1 MTKAGAVAQ
10 GKTTAQKAA
19 APAGAGAAAPSCPA
33 QAPPVRVLGVRH
45 HGPGSA
51 RALVSAL
58 EAYRPDCVLVEG
70 PADADDLLAWVGAR
84 EADPADAGNPRKA
97 GPADAGSPREAEGP
111 TGPGAMEPP
120 VALLA
125 WKVDEP
131 STASFWPLAVFSP
144 EWQALCWAADND
156 VEAHFMDLP
165 ARHVLAREA
174 EDRDES
180 GPGAGDGTGPGS
192 GAAPGS
198 GASPRAGEPAPAPE
212 DAAPDEPAEPAPADA
227 GPAEALDEAPAAP
240 PRADPVA
247 ELARLAGYEDPE
259 AWWEDAVE
267 LRMDADPFDPLAD
280 AIGMLREAAPE
291 TDPWTLRREAH
302 MRRVLRAARRR
313 GHERVAVVCGA
324 WHAPALRGRPPT
336 VKSDNA
342 LLSGLPKV
350 KARLTWVPWTHGRL
364 AAATGYRAG
373 VGSPGWYHHLFTA
386 PDKPIV
392 RWLTLVARSLREHD
406 LPASSAHVIEAARLA
421 EALAALRGRPMP
433 GLDEVGEATW
443 SVLCEGSGL
452 RAELVTRE
460 VVVGQAL
467 GRVPDG
473 VPMVPLDADM
483 RATARRLRLA
493 FSASAR
499 SLVLDL
505 RKPNDLARSHLLR
518 RLAVLGIGWGS
529 PQRVS
534 GTGTFK
540 EAWDLQWRPELA
552 VDVVE
557 AAAWGTTV
565 ASAAGNA
572 LLARTATLPEVTGAI
587 GEALAADLGEVLP
600 ELLRALDER
609 AAGDPDVVHLLASIP
624 SLARVQRYGDVR
636 ATDTRSL
643 AQVTRAVL
651 ARACAGLPAAAS
663 GAGPEPAASLRTAVD
678 GVQDVVALLGEEEA
692 RRWRECLLATLR
704 AGAVPGLLA
713 GRIVRLLLDSA
724 GLTAAEAAERMSRAL
739 SRGADPEEQA
749 AWIEGFLSGSALL
762 IVEDRRILGLLNEWV
777 GGIDDQAFIDVLPAL
792 RRAMGSWSRASRRE
806 LAHQVAHLD
815 DPQRAGA
822 DGDGDGE
829 DELLAFAAPVLAT
842 VGTILG
848 GGR

>member
-51 RALVSAL
+51 RALVAAL

-84 EADPADAGNPRKA
+84 EAGPDDARSRRDDEVPAGA
-97 GPADAGSPREAEGP
+97 EAV
-111 TGPGAMEPP
+111 MEPP

-125 WKVDEP
+125 WKTDEP
-131 STASFWPLAVFSP
+131 SVASFWPLAVFSP
-144 EWQALCWAADND
+144 EWQALRWAAEND

-198 GASPRAGEPAPAPE
+198 GASPHAGEPAPAPE

-227 GPAEALDEAPAAP
+227 GPAEALDEAPDAP

-324 WHAPALRGRPPT
+324 WHAPALKGRPPT

-350 KARLTWVPWTHGRL
+350 RARLTWVPWTHGRL

-386 PDKPIV
+386 PDEPIV

-587 GEALAADLGEVLP
+587 EEALAADLGEVLP

-624 SLARVQRYGDVR
+624 SLARAQRYGDVR

-663 GAGPEPAASLRTAVD
+663 GVGPEPAASLRTAVD

-692 RRWRECLLATLR
+692 RRWRECLLTTLR
-704 AGAVPGLLA
+704 VVALPGLLA

-762 IVEDRRILGLLNEWV
+762 VVEDRRILGLLDEWV
-777 GGIDDQAFIDVLPAL
+777 GGIDDRAFIDVLPAL

-806 LAHQVAHLD
+806 LARRIASGG
-815 DPQRAGA
+815 PRRAGA
-822 DGDGDGE
+822 GSGGGGEDGESGE

>member
-1 MTKAGAVAQ
+1 MTKAGALAQ
-10 GKTTAQKAA
+10 GEATAQEAA
-19 APAGAGAAAPSCPA
+19 APAGAAAPAEAAAPAGAAGPPSPA

-51 RALVSAL
+51 RALASAL

-174 EDRDES
+174 EGRGVG
-180 GPGAGDGTGPGS
+180 GPGASAGPDEGEPAPEN
-192 GAAPGS
+192 GAGPDE
-198 GASPRAGEPAPAPE
+198 GEPAPAPE
-212 DAAPDEPAEPAPADA
+212 NTAPGKPPPPA
-227 GPAEALDEAPAAP
+227 GALDEAPAAP
-240 PRADPVA
+240 PRVDPIA

-350 KARLTWVPWTHGRL
+350 KARLTWVPWTHERL

-373 VGSPGWYHHLFTA
+373 VDSPGWYHHLFTA
-386 PDKPIV
+386 PDEPIV

-518 RLAVLGIGWGS
+518 RLTVLGIGWGS
-529 PQRVS
+529 PQRVA

-552 VDVVE
+552 VDVIE

-572 LLARTATLPEVTGAI
+572 LLARTATLPEVTDAVE
-587 GEALAADLGEVLP
+587 EALAADLGEVLP

-762 IVEDRRILGLLNEWV
+762 VVEDRRILGLLNEWV
-777 GGIDDQAFIDVLPAL
+777 SGIDDQAFIDVLPAL

-822 DGDGDGE
+822 DGDGE
-829 DELLAFAAPVLAT
+829 EELLAFAAPVLAT
-842 VGTILG
+842 VGTILR

>member
-1 MTKAGAVAQ
+1 MT
-10 GKTTAQKAA
+10 T
-19 APAGAGAAAPSCPA
+19 PAGAAGGRPGDPGGAAPS
-33 QAPPVRVLGVRH
+33 APPVRVLGVRH

-51 RALVSAL
+51 RALAAAL
-58 EAYRPDCVLVEG
+58 DDYRPDCVLVEG
-70 PADADDLLAWVGAR
+70 PADADDLLTWVGA
-84 EADPADAGNPRKA
+84 
-97 GPADAGSPREAEGP
+97 
-111 TGPGAMEPP
+111 PGMEPP

-125 WKVDEP
+125 WKADEP
-131 STASFWPLAVFSP
+131 SVASFWPLAVFSP
-144 EWQALCWAADND
+144 EWQALRWAAEHG

-165 ARHVLAREA
+165 ARHVLAEQA
-174 EDRDES
+174 DNGKKKDGE
-180 GPGAGDGTGPGS
+180 GPG
-192 GAAPGS
+192 
-198 GASPRAGEPAPAPE
+198 
-212 DAAPDEPAEPAPADA
+212 PADA
-227 GPAEALDEAPAAP
+227 GSGGDESAGPAASGPADDSGPDGAPDAGGAEPGAGGAGPAADEDPGSDGAPDSP
-240 PRADPVA
+240 PRTDPIA
-247 ELARLAGYEDPE
+247 ELARLAGYADPE

-267 LRMDADPFDPLAD
+267 LRLDGDPFDPLAE
-280 AIGMLREAAPE
+280 AIGLLRETAPE
-291 TDPWTLRREAH
+291 TDERTLRREAH
-302 MRRVLRAARRR
+302 MRKVLRAARRR
-313 GHERVAVVCGA
+313 GHERIAVVCGA
-324 WHAPALRGRPPT
+324 WHAPALRGRLPAA
-336 VKSDNA
+336 KADNA
-342 LLSGLPKV
+342 LLTGMPRV
-350 KARLTWVPWTHGRL
+350 KTQLTWVPWTHQRL
-364 AAATGYRAG
+364 AAATGYGAG
-373 VGSPGWYHHLFTA
+373 VTSPGWYHHLFTA
-386 PDKPIV
+386 PDEPVV

-443 SVLCEGSGL
+443 SVLCEGSTA

-467 GRVPDG
+467 GTVPDG
-473 VPMVPLDADM
+473 APMVPLDADM

-518 RLAVLGIGWGS
+518 RLTVLGIGWGS
-529 PQRVS
+529 PQRVA

-552 VDVVE
+552 VDVIE

-572 LLARTATLPEVTGAI
+572 LLARTATLPEVTDAVE
-587 GEALAADLGEVLP
+587 EALAADLGEVLP

-762 IVEDRRILGLLNEWV
+762 VVEDRRILGLLNEWV
-777 GGIDDQAFIDVLPAL
+777 SGIDDQAFIDVLPAL

-822 DGDGDGE
+822 DGDGE
-829 DELLAFAAPVLAT
+829 EELLAFAAPVLAT

>member
-1 MTKAGAVAQ
+1 MTKAGALAQ
-10 GKTTAQKAA
+10 GEAAPAGTA
-19 APAGAGAAAPSCPA
+19 APAGAAGPPSPA

-51 RALVSAL
+51 RALVAAL

-84 EADPADAGNPRKA
+84 EAGPADAGSPREA
-97 GPADAGSPREAEGP
+97 GPADAGSPREAEGL

-174 EDRDES
+174 EGRGVG
-180 GPGAGDGTGPGS
+180 GPGASAGPDEGEPAPENGAVP
-192 GAAPGS
+192 GAA
-198 GASPRAGEPAPAPE
+198 EPAPAPE
-212 DAAPDEPAEPAPADA
+212 DDAPAEPPAPAEPAAPA
-227 GPAEALDEAPAAP
+227 GALDEAPAAP
-240 PRADPVA
+240 PRVDPIA

-350 KARLTWVPWTHGRL
+350 KARLTWVPWTHEHL

-373 VGSPGWYHHLFTA
+373 VDSPGWYHHLFTA
-386 PDKPIV
+386 PDEPIV

-493 FSASAR
+493 FSASTR

-518 RLAVLGIGWGS
+518 RLTVLGISWGS
-529 PQRVS
+529 PQRVA

-552 VDVVE
+552 VDVIE

-572 LLARTATLPEVTGAI
+572 LLARTATLPEVTDAVE
-587 GEALAADLGEVLP
+587 EALAADLGEVLP

-739 SRGADPEEQA
+739 SRGADPQEQA

-777 GGIDDQAFIDVLPAL
+777 SGIDDQAFIDVLPAL

-822 DGDGDGE
+822 DGDGE

>member
-1 MTKAGAVAQ
+1 MTKAGALAQ
-10 GKTTAQKAA
+10 GEATAQEAA
-19 APAGAGAAAPSCPA
+19 APAGAAAPAEAAAPAGAAGPPSPA

-51 RALVSAL
+51 RALASAL

-174 EDRDES
+174 EGRGVG
-180 GPGAGDGTGPGS
+180 GPGAGAGPDAGEPTPENGAGPG
-192 GAAPGS
+192 AA
-198 GASPRAGEPAPAPE
+198 EPAPAPE
-212 DAAPDEPAEPAPADA
+212 NTAPGKPPPPA
-227 GPAEALDEAPAAP
+227 GALDEAPAAP
-240 PRADPVA
+240 PRVDPIA

-350 KARLTWVPWTHGRL
+350 KARLTWVPWTHERL

-373 VGSPGWYHHLFTA
+373 VDSPGWYHHLFTA
-386 PDKPIV
+386 PDEPIV

-493 FSASAR
+493 FSASTR

-518 RLAVLGIGWGS
+518 RLTVLGIGWGS
-529 PQRVS
+529 PQRVA

-552 VDVVE
+552 VDVIE

-572 LLARTATLPEVTGAI
+572 LLARTATLPEVTDAVE
-587 GEALAADLGEVLP
+587 EALAADLGEVLP

-762 IVEDRRILGLLNEWV
+762 VVEDRRILGLLNEWV
-777 GGIDDQAFIDVLPAL
+777 SGIDDQAFIDVLPAL

-806 LAHQVAHLD
+806 LARQFAHLD

-822 DGDGDGE
+822 DGDGE
-829 DELLAFAAPVLAT
+829 EELLAFAAPVLAT
-842 VGTILG
+842 VGTILR

>member
-1 MTKAGAVAQ
+1 MQ
-10 GKTTAQKAA
+10 
-19 APAGAGAAAPSCPA
+19 AGAAAPAEAVEPTSPA

-45 HGPGSA
+45 HGTGSA
-51 RALVSAL
+51 RALVAAL

-70 PADADDLLAWVGAR
+70 PADADDLLTWVGAR
-84 EADPADAGNPRKA
+84 GAGPAGPEKPADSRDAEDPADPAGT
-97 GPADAGSPREAEGP
+97 E
-111 TGPGAMEPP
+111 AMEPP

-131 STASFWPLAVFSP
+131 SVASFWPLAVFSP
-144 EWQALCWAADND
+144 EWQALRWAAEHG

-165 ARHVLAREA
+165 ARHVLAEQA
-174 EDRDES
+174 DNGKKKDGEDLGPAVGESPGPAADE
-180 GPGAGDGTGPGS
+180 DPGS
-192 GAAPGS
+192 DG
-198 GASPRAGEPAPAPE
+198 
-212 DAAPDEPAEPAPADA
+212 APD
-227 GPAEALDEAPAAP
+227 AP
-240 PRADPVA
+240 PRTDPIA
-247 ELARLAGYEDPE
+247 ELARLAGYADPE

-267 LRMDADPFDPLAD
+267 LRLDGDPFDPLAE
-280 AIGMLREAAPE
+280 AIGLLRETAPE
-291 TDPWTLRREAH
+291 TDERTLRREAH
-302 MRRVLRAARRR
+302 MRKVLRAARRR
-313 GHERVAVVCGA
+313 GHERIAVVCGA
-324 WHAPALRGRPPT
+324 WHAPALRGRLPAA
-336 VKSDNA
+336 KADNA
-342 LLSGLPKV
+342 LLTGMPRV
-350 KARLTWVPWTHGRL
+350 KTQLTWVPWTHQRL
-364 AAATGYRAG
+364 AAATGYGAG
-373 VGSPGWYHHLFTA
+373 VTSPGWYHHLFTA
-386 PDKPIV
+386 HDEPVV

-443 SVLCEGSGL
+443 SVLCEGSTA

-467 GRVPDG
+467 GTVPDG
-473 VPMVPLDADM
+473 APMVPLDADM

-518 RLAVLGIGWGS
+518 RLAVLGIYWGS
-529 PQRVS
+529 PQRVT

-540 EAWDLQWRPELA
+540 EAWNLQWRPELA

-565 ASAAGNA
+565 ASAAGSA
-572 LLARTATLPEVTGAI
+572 LLARTDTLPEVTGAVE
-587 GEALAADLGEVLP
+587 EALAADLGEVLP

-678 GVQDVVALLGEEEA
+678 GVQDVVALLDEEAA

-704 AGAVPGLLA
+704 VGALPGLLA

-724 GLTAAEAAERMSRAL
+724 GLTPAEAAERMSRAL
-739 SRGADPEEQA
+739 SRGADPQEQA
-749 AWIEGFLSGSALL
+749 AWIEGFLSGNALL
-762 IVEDRRILGLLNEWV
+762 VVEDRRILGLLNEWV
-777 GGIDDQAFIDVLPAL
+777 GGIDDRAFIDALPAL
-792 RRAMGSWSRASRRE
+792 RRAMGAWSRASRRE
-806 LAHQVAHLD
+806 LARRVASGGSR
-815 DPQRAGA
+815 QAGA
-822 DGDGDGE
+822 DSDGGGDDGESGE

>member
-1 MTKAGAVAQ
+1 MQ
-10 GKTTAQKAA
+10 
-19 APAGAGAAAPSCPA
+19 AGAAAPAEAVEPTSPA

-51 RALVSAL
+51 RALVAAL

-70 PADADDLLAWVGAR
+70 PADADDLLTWVGAR
-84 EADPADAGNPRKA
+84 GAGPAGPEKPADSRDAEGPAVPRDAEDPADPAGT
-97 GPADAGSPREAEGP
+97 E
-111 TGPGAMEPP
+111 AMEPP

-131 STASFWPLAVFSP
+131 SVASFWPLAVFSP
-144 EWQALCWAADND
+144 EWQALRWAAEHE
-156 VEAHFMDLP
+156 VPTHFMDLP
-165 ARHVLAREA
+165 ARHILARET
-174 EDRDES
+174 EGHDGTDPET
-180 GPGAGDGTGPGS
+180 GDG
-192 GAAPGS
+192 AD
-198 GASPRAGEPAPAPE
+198 PE
-212 DAAPDEPAEPAPADA
+212 
-227 GPAEALDEAPAAP
+227 AAP
-240 PRADPVA
+240 PRVDPIA

-267 LRMDADPFDPLAD
+267 LRMDTDPFDPLAD
-280 AIGMLREAAPE
+280 AIGMLRETAPE

-313 GHERVAVVCGA
+313 GHERIAVVCGA
-324 WHAPALRGRPPT
+324 WHAPALSGRPPT

-350 KARLTWVPWTHGRL
+350 KARLTWVPWTHERL
-364 AAATGYRAG
+364 AATAGYRAG
-373 VGSPGWYHHLFTA
+373 VISPGWYHHLFTA
-386 PDKPIV
+386 PDEPIV
-392 RWLTLVARSLREHD
+392 RWLTLVARSLREHN

-518 RLAVLGIGWGS
+518 RLAVLGIDWGS
-529 PQRVS
+529 PQRVT

-540 EAWDLQWRPELA
+540 EAWNLQWRPELA

-565 ASAAGNA
+565 ASAAGSA
-572 LLARTATLPEVTGAI
+572 LLARTDTLPEVTGAVE
-587 GEALAADLGEVLP
+587 EALASDLGEVLP

-678 GVQDVVALLGEEEA
+678 GVQDVVALLDEEAA

-704 AGAVPGLLA
+704 VGALPGLLA

-724 GLTAAEAAERMSRAL
+724 GLTPAEAAERMSRAL
-739 SRGADPEEQA
+739 SRGADPQEQA
-749 AWIEGFLSGSALL
+749 AWIEGFLSGNALL
-762 IVEDRRILGLLNEWV
+762 VVEDRRILGLLNEWV
-777 GGIDDQAFIDVLPAL
+777 GGIDDRAFIDALPAL
-792 RRAMGSWSRASRRE
+792 RRAMGAWSRASRRE
-806 LAHQVAHLD
+806 LARRVASGGSR
-815 DPQRAGA
+815 QAGA
-822 DGDGDGE
+822 DSDGGDDDGESGE